1 MSVSEP
7 RKEESSTPAQGTS
20 PQDGS
25 PSNRLGLWVLLF
37 VAVIVGLVLFF
48 LFGRGVPSVL

>member
-1 MSVSEP
+1 MSISEP

-37 VAVIVGLVLFF
+37 IAVIVGLVLFF